1 MARAQREAAACP
13 HAEDWSGAFR
23 TFRRTRD
30 RRLRND
36 LVEAH
41 EWLAH
46 VAARRFA
53 HRGEPMDDLLQ
64 VALLGVLKAVERFDP
79 DFGASFVTFAMPTVT
94 GELRRHFRD
103 ATWAVRVPRRAKE
116 LHLTLNG
123 AMEALYQKLGHA
135 PSVDE
140 ISAEMGI
147 SCDEVL
153 EAMEAGNAYR
163 TGPLAS
169 RASEEGSED
178 ENKAVVFHDEWLGQT
193 DARVA
198 LYDVLDRLPDRER
211 QILYLRFFGDH
222 TQTEIAD
229 IIGVSQVHVSRLL
242 RTSMASLRRRLGED
256 VAR

>member
-1 MARAQREAAACP
+1 
-13 HAEDWSGAFR
+13 
-23 TFRRTRD
+23 
-30 RRLRND
+30 LRND

-46 VAARRFA
+46 VVARRFA
-53 HRGEPMDDLLQ
+53 HRGEPMDDLIQ

-116 LHLTLNG
+116 LHLTLSG

-135 PSVDE
+135 PSVE
-140 ISAEMGI
+140 EIASETGISA
-147 SCDEVL
+147 DEVL

-163 TGPLAS
+163 TGPLAN
-169 RASEEGSED
+169 RVAEDGADEEAR
-178 ENKAVVFHDEWLGQT
+178 AVVFHDERLGQADT
-193 DARVA
+193 RVA
-198 LYDVLDRLPDRER
+198 LYDVIDHLPERER
-211 QILYLRFFGDH
+211 EILYLRFFRDR
-222 TQTEIAD
+222 TQTEIAE

-242 RTSMASLRRRLGED
+242 RASMASLRRRLGDEPAD
-256 VAR
+256 RAG

>member
-1 MARAQREAAACP
+1 MMRTQPEAAACP
-13 HAEDWSGAFR
+13 HGDWSHTFR
-23 TFRRTRD
+23 QFRRTRD
-30 RRLRND
+30 RRLRNE

-46 VAARRFA
+46 VSARRFA
-53 HRGEPMDDLLQ
+53 HRGEPMEDLLQ
-64 VALLGVLKAVERFDP
+64 VAMLGVLKAVERYDP

-116 LHLTLNG
+116 LHLALAG

-163 TGPLAS
+163 TGPLAN
-169 RASEEGSED
+169 RAADDGSDPEAR
-178 ENKAVVFHDEWLGQT
+178 AVVFHDEWLGQT
-193 DARVA
+193 DARVS
-198 LYDVLDRLPDRER
+198 LYEVLERLPERER
-211 QILYLRFFGDH
+211 QIVLLRFFGDR

-242 RTSMASLRRRLGED
+242 RTSIANLRRRLGED
-256 VAR
+256 AGV